1 MHKEEA
7 IRFEVWRRAT
17 VSGLFMKCR
26 LEFVN
31 RDASKHEL
39 WANIAPRMFKEL
51 KTMFK
56 HKKGRSMTVGNHTIT
71 LRPERYYWS
80 DFLMALPAVL
90 LLVLITYYP
99 IAELIRI
106 SFTDWRLTSREYSY
120 VGMKNWQW
128 LFTAKTS
135 VKYLGNSLKVTFIYT
150 FFNILI
156 DLGLGLALAHL
167 FKRLTK
173 PFAAMRA
180 LIFMPRYIAMSTCG
194 IIFLWMFNTD
204 YGVVNKMLEWV
215 GVSNHINWLGD
226 GNMALVTILI
236 LTGWHGVGYCMMI
249 YLSALLGISKDYYE
263 ASSLDGATGV
273 QQFRYI
279 TLPLL
284 SPTTLF
290 LFITTFISSMKVY
303 QSVDVMTG
311 GGPRQKTEVM
321 VYYIY
326 RLAFDDNRLDRASVV
341 ALLFFVILLIITAS
355 TMRITN
361 KNVHYEA

>member
-1 MHKEEA
+1 
-7 IRFEVWRRAT
+7 
-17 VSGLFMKCR
+17 MK
-26 LEFVN
+26 
-31 RDASKHEL
+31 KT
-39 WANIAPRMFKEL
+39 
-51 KTMFK
+51 KTMIIA
-56 HKKGRSMTVGNHTIT
+56 GREVEI
-71 LRPERYYWS
+71 RAERYYWS
-80 DFLMALPAVL
+80 DFFLALPAVL

-106 SFTDWRLTSREYSY
+106 SFTDWRLTMTEAPQY
-120 VGMKNWQW
+120 VGWKNWSW

-135 VKYLGNSLKVTFIYT
+135 IRYLLNSLRVTLVYT
-150 FFNILI
+150 ICNITI
-156 DLGLGLALAHL
+156 DLGIGLLLAHL
-167 FKRLTK
+167 FNRLTR

-180 LIFMPRYIAMSTCG
+180 LVFMPRYIAMSSCG
-194 IIFLWMFNTD
+194 IIFLWMLNTD
-204 YGVVNKMLEWV
+204 YGVINKMLEWV
-215 GVSNHINWLGD
+215 GVHNHLNWLGD
-226 GNMALVTILI
+226 DTLAMVSILM

-249 YLSALLGISKDYYE
+249 YLSALLGISRDYYE
-263 ASSLDGATGV
+263 ASSLDGATGW

-303 QSVDVMTG
+303 QSVDVMTQ
-311 GGPRQKTEVM
+311 GGPRNKTAVM

-326 RLAFDDNRLDRASVV
+326 DLAFNDNRIDRSAVT
-341 ALLFFVILLIITAS
+341 ALLFFVILLVVTAS

>member
-1 MHKEEA
+1 MAK
-7 IRFEVWRRAT
+7 
-17 VSGLFMKCR
+17 
-26 LEFVN
+26 
-31 RDASKHEL
+31 
-39 WANIAPRMFKEL
+39 
-51 KTMFK
+51 K
-56 HKKGRSMTVGNHTIT
+56 HKGRVMTINDRQIT

-80 DFLMALPAVL
+80 DFFMALPAVL

-99 IAELIRI
+99 IVELINI
-106 SFTDWRLTSREYSY
+106 SFTDWRLTSRTYEY
-120 VGMKNWQW
+120 VGLKNWEW
-128 LFTAKTS
+128 LFTSKTS
-135 VKYLGNSLKVTFIYT
+135 TKYLLNSIQVTFVYT
-150 FFNILI
+150 LFNILI
-156 DLGLGLALAHL
+156 DLGLGLLLAHL
-167 FKRLTK
+167 FNRMTK
-173 PFAAMRA
+173 PFSVMRA

-204 YGVVNKMLEWV
+204 YGVINRMLEWV
-215 GVSNHINWLGD
+215 GVTEHINWLGE
-226 GNMALVTILI
+226 GNLALVSILI
-236 LTGWHGVGYCMMI
+236 LTGWHGIGYCMMI

-263 ASSLDGATGV
+263 ASSLDGATGWK
-273 QQFRYI
+273 QFRYI

-326 RLAFDDNRLDRASVV
+326 RLAFDDNRIDRASVV
-341 ALLFFVILLIITAS
+341 ALLFFVVLLIITAS

>member
-1 MHKEEA
+1 MKKKLTTME
-7 IRFEVWRRAT
+7 IGGRT
-17 VSGLFMKCR
+17 V
-26 LEFVN
+26 
-31 RDASKHEL
+31 H
-39 WANIAPRMFKEL
+39 I
-51 KTMFK
+51 
-56 HKKGRSMTVGNHTIT
+56 
-71 LRPERYYWS
+71 RPEKFYWS
-80 DFLMALPAVL
+80 DFFMALPAVL
-90 LLVLITYYP
+90 ILVLITYYP

-106 SFTDWRLTSREYSY
+106 SFTDWRLTSNVYDY
-120 VGMKNWQW
+120 VGFKNWNW

-135 VKYLGNSLKVTFIYT
+135 TRYLSNSLRITVIYT
-150 FFNILI
+150 VGNIAI
-156 DLGLGLALAHL
+156 DLGIGLLLAHL
-167 FKRLTK
+167 FNRLTK

-180 LIFMPRYIAMSTCG
+180 LIFMPRYIAMSSCG
-194 IIFLWMFNTD
+194 IIFLWMLNTD
-204 YGVVNKMLEWV
+204 YGVINKMLEWV
-215 GVSNHINWLGD
+215 GVTEHINWLGD
-226 GNMALVTILI
+226 DQNALISILI
-236 LTGWHGVGYCMMI
+236 LTGWHGIGYCMMI

-263 ASSLDGATGV
+263 ASSLDGATGL

-341 ALLFFVILLIITAS
+341 ALLFFVILLLVTAS
-355 TMRITN
+355 TLRVTN

>member
-1 MHKEEA
+1 MFQKKKNRTMV
-7 IRFEVWRRAT
+7 INGRT
-17 VSGLFMKCR
+17 V
-26 LEFVN
+26 N
-31 RDASKHEL
+31 
-39 WANIAPRMFKEL
+39 
-51 KTMFK
+51 
-56 HKKGRSMTVGNHTIT
+56 

-80 DFLMALPAVL
+80 DFFMALPAVL
-90 LLVLITYYP
+90 LLVLITYDP
-99 IAELIRI
+99 VAELIRI
-106 SFTDWRLTSREYSY
+106 SFTDWRLTSRTYEY
-120 VGMKNWQW
+120 VGLKNWEW

-135 VKYLGNSLKVTFIYT
+135 LKYLNNSLNVTFLYT
-150 FFNILI
+150 VGNIAI
-156 DLGLGLALAHL
+156 DLGLGLLLAHL
-167 FKRLTK
+167 FNRLTK
-173 PFAAMRA
+173 PYGLMRA
-180 LIFMPRYIAMSTCG
+180 LIFMPRYIAMSSCG
-194 IIFLWMFNTD
+194 IIFLWMLNTD
-204 YGVVNKMLEWV
+204 YGVINQMLEVV
-215 GVSNHINWLGD
+215 GVKEHINWLGED
-226 GNMALVTILI
+226 NLALISILM
-236 LTGWHGVGYCMMI
+236 LTGWHGMGYCMMI

-263 ASSLDGATGV
+263 SSSLDGATKL

-355 TMRITN
+355 TLRVTN
-361 KNVHYEA
+361 KNVHYES

>member
-1 MHKEEA
+1 
-7 IRFEVWRRAT
+7 
-17 VSGLFMKCR
+17 
-26 LEFVN
+26 
-31 RDASKHEL
+31 
-39 WANIAPRMFKEL
+39 MFQKKKT
-51 KTMFK
+51 KTMVIN
-56 HKKGRSMTVGNHTIT
+56 GRTVN

-80 DFLMALPAVL
+80 DFFMALPAVL

-99 IAELIRI
+99 VAELIRI
-106 SFTDWRLTSREYSY
+106 SFTDWRLTSRTYEY
-120 VGMKNWQW
+120 VGMKNWEW

-135 VKYLGNSLKVTFIYT
+135 LKYLNNSLNVTFLYT
-150 FFNILI
+150 VGNIAI
-156 DLGLGLALAHL
+156 DLGLGLVLAHL
-167 FKRLTK
+167 FNRLTK
-173 PFAAMRA
+173 PYGLMRA
-180 LIFMPRYIAMSTCG
+180 LIFMPRYIAMSSCG
-194 IIFLWMFNTD
+194 IIFLWMLNTD
-204 YGVVNKMLEWV
+204 YGVINQMLEVV
-215 GVSNHINWLGD
+215 GVSEHINWLGED
-226 GNMALVTILI
+226 NLALISILM
-236 LTGWHGVGYCMMI
+236 LTGWHGMGYCMMI

-263 ASSLDGATGV
+263 SSSLDGATKL

-355 TMRITN
+355 TLKVTN
-361 KNVHYEA
+361 KNVHYES

>member
-1 MHKEEA
+1 MSNK
-7 IRFEVWRRAT
+7 R
-17 VSGLFMKCR
+17 
-26 LEFVN
+26 
-31 RDASKHEL
+31 
-39 WANIAPRMFKEL
+39 
-51 KTMFK
+51 
-56 HKKGRSMTVGNHTIT
+56 KGRLMTINDRQVMI
-71 LRPERYYWS
+71 RPDRYYWS

-90 LLVLITYYP
+90 LLIVITYYP
-99 IAELIRI
+99 IAELVRI
-106 SFTDWRLTSREYSY
+106 SFTDWRLTSRTYEY
-120 VGMKNWQW
+120 VGMKNWEW

-135 VKYLGNSLKVTFIYT
+135 TKYLLNSVKVTFIYT
-150 FFNILI
+150 VFNILI

-167 FKRLTK
+167 FNRLTK
-173 PFAAMRA
+173 PFSVMRA

-204 YGVVNKMLEWV
+204 YGVINRLLEYI
-215 GVSNHINWLGD
+215 GVSQHINWLGS
-226 GNMALVTILI
+226 GNLALTAILI

-249 YLSALLGISKDYYE
+249 YLSALLGISRDYYE
-263 ASSLDGATGV
+263 ASSLDGATGF

-311 GGPRQKTEVM
+311 GGPRQQTEVM

-326 RLAFDDNRLDRASVV
+326 RLAFDDNRIDRASVV
-341 ALLFFVILLIITAS
+341 SLLFFVVLLIVTAS

>member
-1 MHKEEA
+1 MFQKKKNRTMV
-7 IRFEVWRRAT
+7 INGRT
-17 VSGLFMKCR
+17 V
-26 LEFVN
+26 N
-31 RDASKHEL
+31 
-39 WANIAPRMFKEL
+39 
-51 KTMFK
+51 
-56 HKKGRSMTVGNHTIT
+56 

-80 DFLMALPAVL
+80 DFFMALPAVL

-99 IAELIRI
+99 VAELIRI
-106 SFTDWRLTSREYSY
+106 SFTDWRLTSRTYEY
-120 VGMKNWQW
+120 VGLKNWEW

-135 VKYLGNSLKVTFIYT
+135 LKYLNNSLNVTFLYT
-150 FFNILI
+150 VGNIAI
-156 DLGLGLALAHL
+156 DLGLGLVLAHL
-167 FKRLTK
+167 FNRLTK
-173 PFAAMRA
+173 PYGLMRA
-180 LIFMPRYIAMSTCG
+180 LIFMPRYIAMSSCG
-194 IIFLWMFNTD
+194 IIFLWMLNTD
-204 YGVVNKMLEWV
+204 YGVINQLLEVV
-215 GVSNHINWLGD
+215 GVTEHINWLGED
-226 GNMALVTILI
+226 NLALISILM
-236 LTGWHGVGYCMMI
+236 LTGWHGMGYCMMI

-263 ASSLDGATGV
+263 SSSLDGATKL

-355 TMRITN
+355 TLRITN
-361 KNVHYEA
+361 KNVHYES

>member
-1 MHKEEA
+1 MFQKKKENS
-7 IRFEVWRRAT
+7 II
-17 VSGLFMKCR
+17 
-26 LEFVN
+26 VN
-31 RDASKHEL
+31 GTRI
-39 WANIAPRMFKEL
+39 N
-51 KTMFK
+51 
-56 HKKGRSMTVGNHTIT
+56 
-71 LRPERYYWS
+71 LRPEKYYWS
-80 DFLMALPAVL
+80 DFFMALPAVL

-99 IAELIRI
+99 VAELIRI
-106 SFTDWRLTSREYSY
+106 SFTDWRLTSRTYEY
-120 VGMKNWQW
+120 VGLKNWEW

-135 VKYLGNSLKVTFIYT
+135 LRYLTNSLQVTFVYT
-150 FFNILI
+150 IGNIAI
-156 DLGLGLALAHL
+156 DLGLGLLLAHL
-167 FKRLTK
+167 FNRLTK
-173 PFAAMRA
+173 PYAVMRA
-180 LIFMPRYIAMSTCG
+180 LIFMPRYIAMSSCG
-194 IIFLWMFNTD
+194 IIFLWMLNTD
-204 YGVVNKMLEWV
+204 YGVINQLLEYV
-215 GVSNHINWLGD
+215 GVTQHINWLGD
-226 GNMALVTILI
+226 DNLALVSILM

-263 ASSLDGATGV
+263 SSSLDGATKFE
-273 QQFRYI
+273 QFRYI

-355 TMRITN
+355 TLRITN
-361 KNVHYEA
+361 KNVHYES

>member
-1 MHKEEA
+1 MFRKKKNKTIVVNGQQ
-7 IRFEVWRRAT
+7 IR
-17 VSGLFMKCR
+17 
-26 LEFVN
+26 
-31 RDASKHEL
+31 
-39 WANIAPRMFKEL
+39 
-51 KTMFK
+51 
-56 HKKGRSMTVGNHTIT
+56 
-71 LRPERYYWS
+71 LRPEKYYWS
-80 DFLMALPAVL
+80 DFFMALPAVL

-99 IAELIRI
+99 VAELIRI
-106 SFTDWRLTSREYSY
+106 SFTDWRLTSRTYEY
-120 VGMKNWQW
+120 VGLKNWEW

-135 VKYLGNSLKVTFIYT
+135 LRYLTNSLRVTFVYT
-150 FFNILI
+150 IGNIAI
-156 DLGLGLALAHL
+156 DLGLGLLLAHL
-167 FKRLTK
+167 FNRMTK
-173 PFAAMRA
+173 PFGMMRA
-180 LIFMPRYIAMSTCG
+180 LIFMPRYMSSCG
-194 IIFLWMFNTD
+194 IIFLWMLNTD
-204 YGVVNKMLEWV
+204 YGVINQMLEWV
-215 GVSNHINWLGD
+215 GVSEHINWLGED
-226 GNMALVTILI
+226 NLALVSILM

-263 ASSLDGATGV
+263 ASSLDGASKL

-355 TMRITN
+355 TLRITN
-361 KNVHYEA
+361 KNVHYES